1 MGVQDRVKSLFT
13 KENRTK
19 LLIVGAVLG
28 IALLLLADLIP
39 QQLNNDDE
47 QLGSSDEYVVA
58 LENKLKSLIS
68 NINGAGDAKVM
79 ITLETNGKSV
89 YANSEK
95 SSSNSNKDK
104 DGSEQ
109 SSQSLEKEVTVIES
123 GGSDEP
129 LIISEIMPEI
139 KGVVIVCKGAA
150 DPLIRE
156 KIVMAVRTALSVS
169 AADVFVTY

>member
-1 MGVQDRVKSLFT
+1 
-13 KENRTK
+13 
-19 LLIVGAVLG
+19 
-28 IALLLLADLIP
+28 
-39 QQLNNDDE
+39 
-47 QLGSSDEYVVA
+47 
-58 LENKLKSLIS
+58 
-68 NINGAGDAKVM
+68 M

-109 SSQSLEKEVTVIES
+109 SSQSSEKEVTVIES

-139 KGVVIVCKGAA
+139 KGVVIVCRGAA